1 MTSTFRLTRA
11 EFKKIFKRASVY
23 IMALLL
29 VVAILVSAYMFKPN
43 EVVDETITYGEN
55 LTVEDYYNTF
65 INQDLSNAKKG
76 IDKAFAKTDLI
87 LNYYSLSNDR
97 DVKLTSDYDS
107 LIKSIDTLKS
117 ETNTSIRD
125 NYYASVKLNLKAY
138 LDSFQDFS
146 TLSDYEF
153 TNYSK
158 GEKSYYQIDY
168 SRNIKALLDSSS
180 KVDSY
185 DFVSI
190 YETNNYKDKLY
201 EDLNRGKDYVTPTLY
216 SLSKEI
222 KSHYDQYNQAWNRGE
237 SARESLEYERTEI
250 RKVVL
255 EFKNYFTAL
264 VDNDFPVVLINTS
277 LKNTIMENLDSAI
290 EFLSASNF
298 TGVTRPFPDYTS
310 LKENLDGIDIAN
322 FYIKTF
328 ALDNTNIYQVK
339 LTNATLESYKKIR
352 NKVEENKSA
361 ILERI
366 KAHKTDESVKNI
378 QKSITEYNLLNKAYN
393 ELINDSI
400 ILNLSEKYRSE
411 DFVNLYNYKLD
422 AFNNYE
428 YRESIVTNKY
438 YINNNV
444 YSNSFSN
451 NFVFGQNSSTTT
463 SAMDFMYFS
472 MEICTVLIIIFGM
485 MMICNLITSET
496 ESGTIKLLLTRPY
509 KRSKIITAKLF
520 ATIFFVLTFVLFSS
534 IISFAGGYFIYGYN
548 GANILTVFN
557 GSTAIVMNPIVLML
571 INILTLIFDIIFYVI
586 VALMISILFKN
597 YAGTISTCLVLI
609 IVAYTLNAL
618 FASSFWFSLLP
629 SMNLHLFKYFGN
641 SFSSLAT
648 NSIIQSIMITPIQST
663 MNFVYSLLL
672 ILGYSAVSIAISYA
686 VFNKRDF

>member
-65 INQDLSNAKKG
+65 TNQDLSNAKKG
-76 IDKAFAKTDLI
+76 IDKEFAKTDLI

-222 KSHYDQYNQAWNRGE
+222 KFHYDQYNQAWNRGE

-352 NKVEENKSA
+352 NNVEENKSA

-400 ILNLSEKYRSE
+400 ILNLSEEYRSE

-571 INILTLIFDIIFYVI
+571 INIITLIFDIIFYVI

-597 YAGTISTCLVLI
+597 YAGSISTCLVLI

-672 ILGYSAVSIAISYA
+672 ILGYSAVYIAISYA